1 MAHMRKKSLSEQQCP
16 IARSLDHVGE
26 WWSLLIIRD
35 AMHGLSRFDEFQK
48 SLGIS
53 PNILTR
59 RLTALVE
66 GGLMEK
72 RLYSERPPRYQYAL
86 TPRGQDL
93 SAVLIALLTWGNNH
107 LAPEGASIQLRD
119 TQTGEL
125 VEPMLVD
132 RRTGQEISPLRHTLV
147 PGPAASDGMKQRLRH
162 ANGVMSG
169 DNPSKQE
176 SES

>member
-1 MAHMRKKSLSEQQCP
+1 
-16 IARSLDHVGE
+16 
-26 WWSLLIIRD
+26 
-35 AMHGLSRFDEFQK
+35 
-48 SLGIS
+48 
-53 PNILTR
+53 
-59 RLTALVE
+59 
-66 GGLMEK
+66 MEK